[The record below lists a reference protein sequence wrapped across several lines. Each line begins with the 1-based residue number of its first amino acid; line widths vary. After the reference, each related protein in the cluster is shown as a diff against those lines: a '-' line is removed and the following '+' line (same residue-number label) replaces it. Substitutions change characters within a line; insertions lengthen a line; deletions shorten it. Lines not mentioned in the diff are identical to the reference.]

1 MQKVRIKNI
10 LEEKA
15 KRSAGAQGLLQNERV
30 LGTLGV
36 RSDPPP
42 PGGI

>member
-10 LEEKA
+10 LEEKVR
-15 KRSAGAQGLLQNERV
+15 RSAGAQGLLQNERV
-30 LGTLGV
+30 LGRLRV
-36 RSDPPP
+36 WSDPT